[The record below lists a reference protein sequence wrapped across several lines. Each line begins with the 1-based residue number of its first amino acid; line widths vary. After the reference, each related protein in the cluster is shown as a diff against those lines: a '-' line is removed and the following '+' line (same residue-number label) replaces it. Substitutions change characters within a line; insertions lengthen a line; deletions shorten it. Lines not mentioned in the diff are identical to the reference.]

1 MSERSDAR
9 GGDFIY
15 SISGG
20 DRFRSA
26 AVIDTRNEE
35 HMRKAARTDAN
46 QAEIVDALRA
56 VGCAVAITSS
66 AGDGFPDLVV
76 SRRERGAYRPTVY
89 LIECKD
95 GQKAPSERALT
106 PAQKRFHAEF
116 AGCCYVANSVSD
128 ALAIV
133 GLGPKAAA

>member
-20 DRFRSA
+20 DRFRSGA
-26 AVIDTRNEE
+26 RINTEE
-35 HMRKAARTDAN
+35 DLRKAARTDAN

-95 GQKAPSERALT
+95 GQKAPSDRALT